1 MKKISF
7 GRRAYVPGAVAVGFA
22 FRLGNSKSVSNTERE
37 TERGERER
45 GASMP
50 ASAAWARPEDLVESL
65 SSLDNT
71 ARLKALRDV
80 KNQIIGNKTKKLS
93 YIKLGAV
100 PRVVEILASDTEIPL
115 LVQSAAAVGSF
126 ACGIDAGVK
135 AVLDSGVLPHLLK
148 MLQNGDNKVNASLI
162 PVFLPVFF
170 LNSSAPEHTSLGAS
184 AVTVVVVDAAS
195 YYQFRVSV
203 F

>member
-1 MKKISF
+1 
-7 GRRAYVPGAVAVGFA
+7 
-22 FRLGNSKSVSNTERE
+22 
-37 TERGERER
+37 
-45 GASMP
+45 MP

-100 PRVVEILASDTEIPL
+100 PRVVEILACETEIPL

-126 ACGIDAGVK
+126 ACGIDVGVK

-148 MLQNGDNKVNASLI
+148 MLQNGNSKVK
-162 PVFLPVFF
+162 
-170 LNSSAPEHTSLGAS
+170 HTSYIILSIIITSMSCKLRYVYVLKLARYHHHHRHHHHQRPS
-184 AVTVVVVDAAS
+184 
-195 YYQFRVSV
+195 
-203 F
+203 

>member
-1 MKKISF
+1 MYFVF
-7 GRRAYVPGAVAVGFA
+7 GC
-22 FRLGNSKSVSNTERE
+22 T
-37 TERGERER
+37 
-45 GASMP
+45 MP

-100 PRVVEILASDTEIPL
+100 PRVVEILACETEIPL

-126 ACGIDAGVK
+126 ACGTDVGVK

-148 MLQNGDNKVNASLI
+148 MLQNGNSKVK
-162 PVFLPVFF
+162 
-170 LNSSAPEHTSLGAS
+170 HTSVIILSIIIITLMSCKPQDVCVQKLARYHHLLHHHQRAS
-184 AVTVVVVDAAS
+184 
-195 YYQFRVSV
+195 
-203 F
+203 